1 LRRHLNTLF
10 VTRQGSYV
18 HKDGESVVVKQDRDE
33 VFRVPVH
40 NLGGIV
46 CFGNVLCSPFLL
58 GHCMEHKVSVSF
70 LSEHGRYLGRVMGE
84 TDGNVLV
91 RREQYRR
98 ADQAGASA
106 EIARSIV
113 IAKVA
118 NSRGVLLR
126 ALRDHQEKVDDG
138 KVRAAVR
145 DLERALKRLAIEKD
159 LDAVRG
165 LEGEAASRYFSVF
178 DELVVSQ
185 KEGFRFTKRSRRPP
199 LDSVNALLSFI
210 YTLVLHDVRAAVET
224 VGLDPEVG
232 FLHRDRPGRPSL
244 VLDLME
250 ELRPWLAD
258 RLVLSLINRKQI
270 DGRGFSATGSGA
282 VLMDEETRKT
292 VIVAYQKRKQ
302 DEILHGFT
310 QERVSIGLIPMVQ
323 ALLLGKLIRNE
334 IDAYP
339 PFLWK

>member
-1 LRRHLNTLF
+1 
-10 VTRQGSYV
+10 
-18 HKDGESVVVKQDRDE
+18 VVVKQEGSE

-58 GHCMEHKVSVSF
+58 GHCMEHKVSISF
-70 LSEHGRYLGRVMGE
+70 LSEHGRYLGRVTGE

-98 ADQAGASA
+98 ADDPKKSG
-106 EIARSIV
+106 EIARAIV
-113 IAKVA
+113 IGKVA
-118 NSRGVLLR
+118 NSRTVLLR
-126 ALRDHQEKVDDG
+126 AIRDHGG
-138 KVRAAVR
+138 KTKEAEVRQAVR
-145 DLERALKRLAIEKD
+145 DLERSLKRLTDEQD
-159 LDAVRG
+159 LDVVRG
-165 LEGEAASRYFSVF
+165 IEGEAAARYFSVF
-178 DELVVSQ
+178 DELIVHQ
-185 KEGFRFTKRSRRPP
+185 KDAFRFAKRSRRPP
-199 LDSVNALLSFI
+199 LDPVNALLSFI
-210 YTLVLHDVRAAVET
+210 YTLVLHDVRASIET
-224 VGLDPEVG
+224 LGLDPEVG
-232 FLHRDRPGRPSL
+232 FLHRDRPGRPGL

-270 DGRGFSATGSGA
+270 SPAGFSTSGSGA
-282 VLMDEETRKT
+282 VVMDDETRKT
-292 VIVAYQKRKQ
+292 VIVAYQNRKQ
-302 DEILHGFT
+302 EEISHGFT

-323 ALLLGKLIRNE
+323 ALLFGKMIRNE